1 MTVLLLTGPPGV
13 GKSSAARLLADRAE
27 RAVHL
32 EADYFFF
39 AIRSGYVD
47 PSTPPSREQNET
59 VMGIVAAAAAGYAAG
74 GYFTI
79 VEGIILPGWFLAPLR
94 DELRAAGHE
103 VAYAVLR
110 APLATCRERAV
121 ARTTQPPAD
130 PGVVE
135 SLWRDFADLGPLEPH
150 AIDVDAATP
159 AEAADLIARRL
170 DDGSLTI

>member
-13 GKSSAARLLADRAE
+13 GKSTAARLLADRAE

-47 PSTPPSREQNET
+47 PSTPPSRGQNET
-59 VMGIVAAAAAGYAAG
+59 VMSIVAGAASGYAAG

-94 DELRAAGHE
+94 DELQAAGHE

-121 ARTTQPPAD
+121 GAHHPAAGGPSGGGEPVARLRGPGNARAPCDRRGRGHTGRAPP
-130 PGVVE
+130 
-135 SLWRDFADLGPLEPH
+135 
-150 AIDVDAATP
+150 T
-159 AEAADLIARRL
+159 
-170 DDGSLTI
+170 